1 MSVTHTTAI
10 RNGLADYV
18 ADQHDV
24 GGGTAV
30 LQIRASTTVLIEFDL
45 PNPAFGAASSGVVT
59 LLGVPIATTADAA
72 GVADNFVT
80 RDRGGTQILAGS
92 VTAVGMGGDIVVSN
106 TNIALSQQASL
117 DSLTYTAAS

>member
-1 MSVTHTTAI
+1 MSITHTTAI
-10 RNGLADYV
+10 RNGLADYT

-30 LQIRASTTVLIEFDL
+30 LEIRAGSTVLITFNL
-45 PNPAFGAASSGVVT
+45 PNPAFSAASVGIAT
-59 LLGVPIATTADAA
+59 LLGVPIATTASAS

-80 RDRGGTQILAGS
+80 RNRAGTQILAGS
-92 VTAVGMGGDIVVSN
+92 VTAVGMGGDIQVSN

-117 DSLTYTAAS
+117 DSLTYEAAA